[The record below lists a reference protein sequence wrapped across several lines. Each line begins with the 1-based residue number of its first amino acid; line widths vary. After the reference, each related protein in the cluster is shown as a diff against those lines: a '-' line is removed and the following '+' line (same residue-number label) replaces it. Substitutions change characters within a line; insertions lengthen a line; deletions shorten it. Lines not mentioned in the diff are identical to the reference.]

1 MHSESNKTCEVTTG
15 CRYAVVACVSL
26 LQKALCISVSIY
38 SQNIII
44 IFIFTIHFFVLGKEY
59 VCIVRLHEAVEKE
72 DDLAKVSVNN

>member
-15 CRYAVVACVSL
+15 CRYVVVAYVSL

-38 SQNIII
+38 SQNYY
-44 IFIFTIHFFVLGKEY
+44 FYFYYTFFFVLGKEY